1 MKFETREAKQRVLE
15 NLRKLQ
21 ALWETVPPEA
31 VNLDTYRNECGS
43 LACLAGHAC
52 MSGQFD
58 DIMKLVPR
66 RSRWAMRGL
75 HPFVMASSSDPVQ
88 QTDTFPELDFLNEHF
103 GPRGE
108 DLFDSIDA
116 QYPNALDEVI
126 AQDVAQTGEHF
137 DTWAHENQHELARLR
152 IGIQI
157 QHVEDMEVEGEQA

>member
-66 RSRWAMRGL
+66 SSRWAMRGL
-75 HPFVMASSSDPVQ
+75 HPFVLASSDFPAAE
-88 QTDTFPELDFLNEHF
+88 TDLYPDLRFLDEHF
-103 GPRGE
+103 GPHTE
-108 DLFDSIDA
+108 DLFD
-116 QYPNALDEVI
+116 ALDGPNSLDEIILQQVEES
-126 AQDVAQTGEHF
+126 DEELEG
-137 DTWAHENQHELARLR
+137 WAKRNQHELARLR

-157 QHVEDMEVEGEQA
+157 QHVEDMEVEGEEQ